1 MDTVSSVV
9 SENQSY
15 HGEPLFESP
24 CLEIITESLRRL
36 VDVGHETF
44 VVEPLEIING
54 SPVDLSGRDPLRIDL
69 TGCEIEEG
77 ESRVELNLYGRLD
90 SGEGGSGFSLY
101 FFLWK
106 ENGVNPLPEPSIGKV
121 DKDRA
126 GAIYLSSAADQI
138 KEAVFSLA
146 LYRENE
152 NGLRTSMGRG
162 RGFLLFRNQPW
173 VTETM

>member
-1 MDTVSSVV
+1 MDTVSAVV

-15 HGEPLFESP
+15 HGAPEFESP
-24 CLEIITESLRRL
+24 CMEIITESLRRV
-36 VDVGHETF
+36 VDPGPETF

-54 SPVDLSGRDPLRIDL
+54 APVDLPGRDPLRIDL
-69 TGCEIEEG
+69 AGCEIEEG
-77 ESRVELNLYGRLD
+77 ESRVELNLHGRLD
-90 SGEGGSGFSLY
+90 SGQGESGFSLY

-106 ENGVNPLPEPSIGKV
+106 ENGVNPLPRASMAEL
-121 DKDRA
+121 DKDTV
-126 GAIYLSSAADQI
+126 ISLSSAADQI

-146 LYRENE
+146 LYRENQ

-162 RGFLLFRNQPW
+162 RGFLLFRNQPS